1 MRRKILKGLHPAL
14 STPHLYAPLHSCTL
28 TRLHAYTLARGIA
41 VDDAEIERQLQSANF
56 LSAKIYKRAPSKVRK
71 SRELGEGQCW
81 D

>member
-1 MRRKILKGLHPAL
+1 MHAF
-14 STPHLYAPLHSCTL
+14 SL

-41 VDDAEIERQLQSANF
+41 VNDAEIERRPQSANF

-71 SRELGEGQCW
+71 SRESGEGQCW